1 MFLTEQSRRSHIHET
16 EKLVKEAQCQLEAL
30 YESIENCEPVYTSSP
45 QSLSILCEK
54 VLGLGPVTKENK
66 TGSSHY
72 VHELSQCKILSS
84 DSKEEEMKSLLDNG
98 PDYSDAPEESPF
110 YNYET
115 IEFGKNGR
123 VEQICAICK
132 RHFPNVDTLIRHHTK
147 KHPATECS
155 FLQVEQGNDIE
166 ELHFSEPSYVGAL
179 AVTDPGLDSCS
190 DLDSFKCTSCNASFK
205 TVSKLHV
212 HIVNCSSIDP
222 IYGVHKTENSPTKT
236 PLKKRLQK
244 KIFNM
249 FGNRNDVKTDL
260 SFTHFK
266 LSNPRNEIQS
276 PKRVFTG
283 CRKRTSV
290 ILPDSPQKLVCEQK
304 VSVPTVSGYNPQ
316 NHVRRRELTE
326 ILDTLTCEACGLKF
340 KTIIIL
346 ERHIKYCTKKE
357 KFKSIQPMA
366 CPLMDESLEKIKNM
380 CFYCTKNFTYTKS
393 LLNHFQDFC
402 PVKRAKLDRGEL
414 TEQDQIKEKEIIE
427 RIQKADEE
435 KALKQKEMENRPKR
449 NMTWQVGRKAKR
461 KGHSWTNIKKRSHQK
476 QQANEIGSTEDPED
490 IEGFES
496 NESDQDVDENI
507 ASESNSLTQQNL
519 CEVKENVNDLNS
531 SDDATERCKKVTENP
546 VEDAYKKPENK
557 ENSSFAYVMQNSSKN
572 ASESVDGENEKILD
586 SFATVCVKESRN
598 NALAIQ
604 ENVLP
609 GNMKTAQT
617 LQDISTTEMTKTE
630 NTDLSFTENDEQQSY
645 PDINNTSLNCT
656 ARYNVNQV
664 KALTKYRPIAPKPK
678 SSSVIFQCVSKK
690 VPISRQYTPE
700 VTKEYSKNNNITVMN
715 NNEVKSLPY
724 SSINRSLPAQA
735 KEETTFQQAQQGL
748 VTGKRKRARVGK
760 VEEFLRN
767 AFKRK
772 RKKID
777 TDFEKSTQQGNRTF
791 VTVNPVTEN
800 TDKTEEIG
808 DNTLEKLE
816 MLDENFYPKNLYIN
830 ESGKNQTEETEC
842 AAGKSQESGPCE
854 KTKVGDLKNEL
865 FIVTVDLSVKQQ
877 AAIIK
882 KRGRGRPRGSF
893 TKKPVQS
900 KVNVQTPKK
909 RGRPRKVQLSEP
921 CAKKSEPAQPEP
933 SLAGETVCEIIDTK
947 ENLVNGMQK
956 IKCKGKTIE
965 EMDVQHSVNVKECL
979 SGSDTTE
986 TNKMS
991 NNEMKGEDN
1000 LNNLN
1005 NLNFGKTDCY
1015 ENCMD
1020 VVSSDLNK
1028 SYDHIP
1034 KQNFDGSD
1042 KSNGVNICLEKNK
1055 FKADTNNACIDST
1068 EGNKELSINNVKSN
1082 CMLSE
1087 SSALVND
1094 IIGETGNNLA
1104 IQTSISDSSLDTAFL
1119 PTKNIENINKNQH
1132 QTGIIRESF
1141 DEVDGVLI
1149 ATTSKKFENRKSS
1162 CVTNEQV
1169 QLSSEMFTKNVPKNF
1184 EMVSSL
1190 TQAMDYADN
1199 KTKGPV
1205 FKSQKDKLEKID
1217 ENFTTL
1223 TRSVTEVEEMEGKD
1237 LTGDGSFIDIKTEN
1251 EILSVQKDENFKDLN
1266 FDQYPEDED
1275 KSVSS
1280 NDQCYLYN
1288 ERDAEINE
1296 SNKAEHI
1303 KNDLKIDQI
1312 ESKTYSEENREFE
1325 SSESFTLFEPFLTPS
1340 ERVKTNRRKCKKD
1353 VDLTSPVWVKR
1364 TQLNKTKADRKVEI
1378 CNESD
1383 DQIAQVS
1390 SEKDQRTSV
1399 KSFKSVGMSESLG
1412 SDASKLKGTKR
1423 KGSEYDSFSSQTLKH
1438 SKQENVKGTV
1448 KTITKV
1454 KKA

>member
-1 MFLTEQSRRSHIHET
+1 M
-16 EKLVKEAQCQLEAL
+16 
-30 YESIENCEPVYTSSP
+30 SS
-45 QSLSILCEK
+45 LCEK
-54 VLGLGPVTKENK
+54 VLGLGPLTKENK
-66 TGSSHY
+66 TGSSHN
-72 VHELSQCKILSS
+72 VLEVSQCKISAS
-84 DSKEEEMKSLLDNG
+84 DSKEQEMKSLLDNG

-123 VEQICAICK
+123 VEQICAICR
-132 RHFPNVDTLIRHHTK
+132 RHFPDIDSLIRHHTK

-155 FLQVEQGNDIE
+155 FLEVEQGNDIE
-166 ELHFSEPSYVGAL
+166 DLHFSDPTHVGAL
-179 AVTDPGLDSCS
+179 AVTDPGLNSCS
-190 DLDSFKCTSCNASFK
+190 DLDAFKCTSCNASFK

-212 HIVNCSSIDP
+212 HIVNCSLIDP
-222 IYGVHKTENSPTKT
+222 IYGVQKTENSPTKT

-266 LSNPRNEIQS
+266 LSNPRNETQS

-414 TEQDQIKEKEIIE
+414 TEQDRIKEKEIIE

-476 QQANEIGSTEDPED
+476 QPANEIGNNEEPED
-490 IEGFES
+490 VEGFES
-496 NESDQDVDENI
+496 SESDQDVDENI
-507 ASESNSLTQQNL
+507 ANESNSPTQQNL
-519 CEVKENVNDLNS
+519 CEVKEDLNDLNS
-531 SDDATERCKKVTENP
+531 SDNDATERSKKVTENQ
-546 VEDAYKKPENK
+546 VEEVCEQPENK
-557 ENSSFAYVMQNSSKN
+557 ENSCFADVMKNSSKIS
-572 ASESVDGENEKILD
+572 SETMDGKNEKILD
-586 SFATVCVKESRN
+586 SVASLYVQESKN
-598 NALAIQ
+598 NAVAIQ
-604 ENVLP
+604 GNVLP
-609 GNMKTAQT
+609 GDMTPTQT
-617 LQDISTTEMTKTE
+617 LQGITTTSEVTKNE
-630 NTDLSFTENDEQQSY
+630 NTDLSFTENGEPHSY
-645 PDINNTSLNCT
+645 LDVNNTSLNCT

-678 SSSVIFQCVSKK
+678 SSSIIFQCVSKK
-690 VPISRQYTPE
+690 LPISRHYSPE
-700 VTKEYSKNNNITVMN
+700 ITKEYSNGTVIG
-715 NNEVKSLPY
+715 NNEVKSLPC
-724 SSINRSLPAQA
+724 SSINRSLPSQA

-772 RKKID
+772 RKKLD
-777 TDFEKSTQQGNRTF
+777 SDLEKSTQQGNSSY
-791 VTVNPVTEN
+791 VTINPITEN
-800 TDKTEEIG
+800 TDKTEENW
-808 DNTLEKLE
+808 DNTLENSE
-816 MLDENFYPKNLYIN
+816 ILDEKFYHKHLNIN
-830 ESGKNQTEETEC
+830 ESAKNQTEDTEY
-842 AAGKSQESGPCE
+842 AAGKSQKNYESGLCVKTKLDDIEYENELSTVTLDLCE
-854 KTKVGDLKNEL
+854 K
-865 FIVTVDLSVKQQ
+865 QH
-877 AAIIK
+877 AAIIT

-893 TKKPVQS
+893 SKKPVQS
-900 KVNVQTPKK
+900 KVNAQNVPKK

-933 SLAGETVCEIIDTK
+933 SVADETIGDKIDTK
-947 ENLVNGMQK
+947 ENLVNGKPK

-965 EMDVQHSVNVKECL
+965 EMDAQHHVNVKECL

-986 TNKMS
+986 TKKMS
-991 NNEMKGEDN
+991 NNEVKGEDN
-1000 LNNLN
+1000 QNNSNDLNSS
-1005 NLNFGKTDCY
+1005 KTDCH

-1020 VVSSDLNK
+1020 IVSSDINK
-1028 SYDHIP
+1028 SYEHAAKKD
-1034 KQNFDGSD
+1034 FDGSD
-1042 KSNGVNICLEKNK
+1042 KSNDVNICLEKNK
-1055 FKADTNNACIDST
+1055 FKADTKYACVDNI
-1068 EGNKELSINNVKSN
+1068 EGNKELSINDVESN
-1082 CMLSE
+1082 CMLFE
-1087 SSALVND
+1087 TAALVND
-1094 IIGETGNNLA
+1094 KMGETGKNLA
-1104 IQTSISDSSLDTAFL
+1104 IQTSVSEEVLDTAYL
-1119 PTKNIENINKNQH
+1119 ATRNIENMNENQH
-1132 QTGIIRESF
+1132 QTDIISESF
-1141 DEVDGVLI
+1141 DEVDGVFI
-1149 ATTSKKFENRKSS
+1149 ATTSKKYENRKSS

-1169 QLSSEMFTKNVPKNF
+1169 QLSSELCTEKVPKKS
-1184 EMVSSL
+1184 EMVSFL
-1190 TQAMDYADN
+1190 TQVTDYADN
-1199 KTKGPV
+1199 KSKGPV
-1205 FKSQKDKLEKID
+1205 FKSVKDKLEKIE
-1217 ENFTTL
+1217 ENLTAV
-1223 TRSVTEVEEMEGKD
+1223 TRSVNEVEEMEGKG
-1237 LTGDGSFIDIKTEN
+1237 LAGGASFINITTEN
-1251 EILSVQKDENFKDLN
+1251 EILSEREDEQVNDLN

-1280 NDQCYLYN
+1280 NDQCYLYI
-1288 ERDAEINE
+1288 ERDAELSE
-1296 SNKAEHI
+1296 SNKAEHM

-1325 SSESFTLFEPFLTPS
+1325 SSESVTLFEPVLSPS

-1364 TQLNKTKADRKVEI
+1364 TQLNKTKADKKIEM

-1390 SEKDQRTSV
+1390 NEKDQRISV
-1399 KSFKSVGMSESLG
+1399 KSFKSVEMSESLG
-1412 SDASKLKGTKR
+1412 SDASKPKGTKR
-1423 KGSEYDSFSSQTLKH
+1423 KGSESDSFSSQTLKL
-1438 SKQENVKGTV
+1438 SKPESVKATV
-1448 KTITKV
+1448 KKTTKV